1 MTEQEFK
8 TNSRDADTFRRLS
21 NPPEVYFWE
30 GYRRGFSRHYH
41 GEIYGT
47 ADEHATWMKMMWTHG
62 TRDQK
67 SRYRGLGYQ
76 CGFAGT
82 NVTDA
87 MVHFKLTAQDQ

>member
-8 TNSRDADTFRRLS
+8 INGRDADTFRRLS

-30 GYRRGFSRHYH
+30 GYRRGFGRHYH

-47 ADEHATWMKMMWTHG
+47 AREHAQWMMMSAHG
-62 TRDQK
+62 TLDRL
-67 SRYRGLGYQ
+67 RHYRGLGYQ

-82 NVTDA
+82 NASDA
-87 MVHFKLTAQDQ
+87 MVQFQKTVQDQ